1 MSALAFTGGA
11 SHTSFPVRA
20 QCPPVIMSD
29 QASVFSESNSF
40 TRPLFEQLKRHPKR
54 IVFPEGEDPRI
65 LRVAAKMV
73 ELEMGVPILLG
84 DREKIFAMAVELKVS
99 MQFVR
104 VIDPVRSSDFELF
117 CNRLDRIERYR
128 GLQGVDVEEVI
139 AKPHYFAAMMVQYGQ
154 ADACLGGNLMAP
166 AGVFRPLLHLI
177 KPDAKVPRVFAVTI
191 LTSETLANFGESG
204 VLFCADTGLIP
215 VPTVKDLGSIAA
227 ETGMLARH
235 HLGRRVRVGMLS
247 HSNHGSSPTDTALRM
262 QAAAALAREKVSID
276 DCDIDGE
283 IQVDV
288 ALDPSAAAVKL
299 PDIAVKPRADV
310 LVFPTLDAAHIAIKL
325 LRHVAGASSYGR
337 IIRGL
342 TKPAGQVPLTASE
355 DMILGTAAALGV
367 EAIKYRELHPHG

>member
-1 MSALAFTGGA
+1 M
-11 SHTSFPVRA
+11 
-20 QCPPVIMSD
+20 PPVTMSD

-65 LRVAAKMV
+65 LRVAARMV
-73 ELEMGVPILLG
+73 ELEIGVPILLG
-84 DREKIFAMAVELKVS
+84 NRERIFAMAVALKVS

-128 GLQGVDVEEVI
+128 GLTGVDVEEVI

-154 ADACLGGNLMAP
+154 ADACLGGNQVAP

-177 KPDAKVPRVFAVTI
+177 KPDFNVPRVFAVTI
-191 LTSETLANFGESG
+191 LTSETLPNFGENG

-215 VPTVKDLGSIAA
+215 DPTVEDLGSIAA
-227 ETGMLARH
+227 ETGMLAHH
-235 HLGRRVRVGMLS
+235 HLGRRVRVAMLS
-247 HSNHGSSPTDTALRM
+247 HSNHGSSPTDAALRM
-262 QAAAALAREKVSID
+262 QAATALAREKVSVE

-283 IQVDV
+283 IQADV
-288 ALDPSAAAVKL
+288 ALDPSAAEVKF
-299 PDIAVKPRADV
+299 PDAAIKPRADV
-310 LVFPTLDAAHIAIKL
+310 LVFPSLDAAHISVKL
-325 LRHVAGASSYGR
+325 LKHIAGAASYGR

-342 TKPAGQVPLTASE
+342 TKPAGQVPRTACE
-355 DMILGTAAALGV
+355 ETILGTAAALGV
-367 EAIKYRELHPHG
+367 EAIQYRELHPEG